1 MISIRELSKR
11 YGEVLAVDR
20 ISLEIPEGQV
30 MGLLG
35 PNGAGKSTTLR
46 VLTGYLQPT
55 EGTIFVDGQDVRTH
69 AEEAK
74 SIIGYLP
81 ESSPLYPDMLVFD
94 YLDYIAG
101 VRNIDK
107 DKKYARIR
115 ELADLCGIRSV
126 MHKDIASLSKG
137 YRQRVGLALAMMS
150 DPKIL
155 VLDEPTSGLDP
166 NQIREIRSI
175 IKEIGR
181 QKTVIFSTHILSE
194 AEATCDRVV
203 IINQGQVAADGTMAE
218 LSAGAG
224 DSNTLHISLQGAA
237 EKEAVNLLKKV
248 EGVRS
253 VDSLASKD
261 HLDLSLTGSGDLRAP
276 VYQAVKKT
284 DWMLLDFH
292 QEQQS
297 LEDIF
302 KELTVGG
309 DKDEA

>member
-1 MISIRELSKR
+1 MISIRELSKS
-11 YGEVLAVDR
+11 YGDLLAVDQ

-46 VLTGYLQPT
+46 ILTGYLHPSD
-55 EGTIFVDGQDVRTH
+55 GTIFVDGKDVRTQT
-69 AEEAK
+69 EEAK

-94 YLDYIAG
+94 YLMYIAE
-101 VRNIDK
+101 VRSIPKEKRMD
-107 DKKYARIR
+107 RIR
-115 ELADLCGIRSV
+115 ELADLCGIQVV
-126 MHKDIASLSKG
+126 MHKNISQLSKG

-175 IKEIGR
+175 IREIGKE
-181 QKTVIFSTHILSE
+181 KTVIFSTHILSE

-203 IINQGQVAADGTMAE
+203 IINKGTIAADGDLKE
-218 LSAGAG
+218 LLAGQG
-224 DSNTLHISLQGAA
+224 KSTLSMRLKGAD
-237 EKEAVNLLKKV
+237 EKEAVSLLKSIPGAGLL
-248 EGVRS
+248 ECFPNQ
-253 VDSLASKD
+253 D
-261 HLDLSLTGSGDLRAP
+261 HLEIRIQSQQDLREAAYLAIKEKDW
-276 VYQAVKKT
+276 VLLELHQAT
-284 DWMLLDFH
+284 
-292 QEQQS
+292 QS

-302 KELTVGG
+302 KDLTQGG
-309 DKDEA
+309 LES